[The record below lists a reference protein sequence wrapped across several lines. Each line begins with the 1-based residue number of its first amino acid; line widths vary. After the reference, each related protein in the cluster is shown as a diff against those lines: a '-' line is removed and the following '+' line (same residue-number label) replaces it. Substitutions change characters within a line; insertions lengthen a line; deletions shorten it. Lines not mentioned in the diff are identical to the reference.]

1 MLLRG
6 GGQDVVFSSLIFL
19 FVFLPITL
27 LVYYICPRPIRNLV
41 LFIASLIFYAWGEPI
56 YILIMLFSTFFDYF
70 NGLFIDKYR
79 DNKKITKL
87 VLINSLVINL
97 GILCFFKYYGFIITN
112 INNFFS
118 LNLKT
123 LDLPLPLGISFYTFQ
138 TLSYTIDVYLDKVP
152 VQKNIISFGTY
163 VTMFPQLVAGPIV
176 RYSDVAWEIDNR
188 KESLELFGEGAELFV
203 IGLSKKVL
211 LANSIGVLWKSVKA
225 IPVENISIL
234 SAWLGIIAFTFQIY
248 FDFSGYS
255 DMAIGLGKMF
265 GFNFMKNFD
274 YPYISKSVTEF
285 WRRWHISLGTWFK
298 EYVYIPLGGNRLGRL
313 KQYRNLF
320 IVWFLTGLWHGAN
333 WNFILWGLYYFV
345 FLVIEKT
352 YLNKWLKDKPEFISH
367 IYTLLVVIIGWVF
380 FEFENISEGA
390 KFIKTM
396 FGIGGNPV
404 YDGTALY
411 YLYTNA
417 ILFVVLTVCSTPVLK
432 NRVHKLKEDINTK
445 DSIAYSLII
454 LVLLFLC
461 TAYLVNES
469 YNPFLYFR
477 F

>member
-1 MLLRG
+1 
-6 GGQDVVFSSLIFL
+6 
-19 FVFLPITL
+19 
-27 LVYYICPRPIRNLV
+27 
-41 LFIASLIFYAWGEPI
+41 
-56 YILIMLFSTFFDYF
+56 MLFSTFFDYF
-70 NGLFIDKYR
+70 NGLFMDKYR
-79 DNKKITKL
+79 DNKKITNL
-87 VLINSLVINL
+87 VLINSLVVNL

-188 KESLELFGEGAELFV
+188 KESLGLFGEGAELFV

-211 LANSIGVLWKSVKA
+211 LANSIGALWKSVKA
-225 IPVENISIL
+225 IPIENVSIL

-352 YLNKWLKDKPEFISH
+352 YLNKWLKDKPKFISH

-380 FEFENISEGA
+380 FEFENISEGM
-390 KFIKTM
+390 KFIQTM

-411 YLYTNA
+411 YLYTNW
-417 ILFVVLTVCSTPVLK
+417 ILFVVLAICSTPLLK
-432 NRVHKLKEDINTK
+432 KRVHKLKEDINTK
-445 DSIAYSLII
+445 ESIVYSLII
-454 LVLLFLC
+454 LLLLFLC